1 MYIKGDNM
9 KVNGV
14 NRFDYSIAHR
24 KTAEFRKIS
33 VFATPNDEFTKTDDK
48 TTTVSQESSVAF
60 KGKGRMLGGLL
71 GGTTGTLAGIGLG
84 ALITLGTGGLAA
96 PLIAG
101 MAGCALGSASG
112 SEIGDKLDDSP
123 QKNDDDYDSDYES
136 ENVYP

>member
-1 MYIKGDNM
+1 MR
-9 KVNGV
+9 VNGV
-14 NRFDYSIAHR
+14 NRFDYSTAHR
-24 KTAEFRKIS
+24 KAAEFRKVS

-101 MAGCALGSASG
+101 MAGCALGSAGG

-123 QKNDDDYDSDYES
+123 KKDDDYYDSDYES
-136 ENVYP
+136 GNNYPF